1 MKASVKCIYNSE
13 ELTVAEAIE
22 LRDDSKEN
30 PYFTCIS
37 CSEAVRAHKAGANSL
52 AHFEHHERNNSCPYS
67 DGKRIKDDTFAIN
80 DTRAIEGYEVD
91 RKILSGSRNSALA
104 KQRKQM
110 DGYKCQVCG
119 FKLKLNGR
127 FVIECHHKNPIGTEG
142 IRETTLED
150 LISLCPTCHRISHTR
165 KKPLKINEIVE
176 ARKSL

>member
-67 DGKRIKDDTFAIN
+67 DGKRIKVDTFAIN

-91 RKILSGSRNSALA
+91 RK
-104 KQRKQM
+104 
-110 DGYKCQVCG
+110 
-119 FKLKLNGR
+119 KLK
-127 FVIECHHKNPIGTEG
+127 VSVPSASK
-142 IRETTLED
+142 
-150 LISLCPTCHRISHTR
+150 
-165 KKPLKINEIVE
+165 
-176 ARKSL
+176 